1 MRKLF
6 VPIFALLLALAFGAA
21 VMAQSADDASDSF
34 DVSVTNPYVEWD
46 GAFAPDAFDVIV
58 EPGMDRQ
65 YSVTNSFTVASTT
78 PFAIEVAA
86 AWTSG
91 REKIDVNPDNAAI
104 GAEVNIDNV
113 FDIQISS
120 RGDTDDYSTDRDL
133 STPAAGTKTARE
145 QDNTL
150 AERDDAVQYGV
161 RVTLVLVDEPN
172 ILPGD
177 YDTSGWDD
185 SGGPGLNDRR
195 FDSLPAGD
203 YQVDVTVTIS
213 EDV

>member
-21 VMAQSADDASDSF
+21 VMAQSADDSDSASF
-34 DVSVTNPYVEWD
+34 GVSVTNPYVQWD
-46 GAFAPDAFDVIV
+46 GGFTLGAIDVTV
-58 EPGMDRQ
+58 EPRMERQ

-104 GAEVNIDNV
+104 GAEANIDNV

-120 RGDTDDYSTDRDL
+120 RGDTDDYETNEDL
-133 STPAAGTKTARE
+133 SKPAAGTKTAAG

-150 AERDDAVQYGV
+150 AVEPDDAVQYGV
-161 RVTLVLVDEPN
+161 TVTLVLVDEPN
-172 ILPGD
+172 KLPGD
-177 YDTSGWDD
+177 YNTSGWH
-185 SGGPGLNDRR
+185 SGGLDNRR
-195 FDSLPAGD
+195 FDSLPDGD
-203 YQVDVTVTIS
+203 YEVNVTVTIS

>member
-21 VMAQSADDASDSF
+21 VMAQSADDDNDSF
-34 DVSVTNPYVEWD
+34 EVSVTNPYVEWD
-46 GAFAPDAFDVIV
+46 GAFAPDPLEVTV

-86 AWTSG
+86 EWTLG
-91 REKIDVNPDNAAI
+91 RDKIDVNPDNRAI
-104 GAEVNIDNV
+104 GAEANIDNV

-120 RGDTDDYSTDRDL
+120 RGDTGDYSTNAAL
-133 STPAAGTKTARE
+133 SAPAAGTKTAAG

-150 AERDDAVQYGV
+150 AVEPDDAVQYGV
-161 RVTLVLVDEPN
+161 TVTLVLVDEQDK
-172 ILPGD
+172 LPGD
-177 YDTSGWDD
+177 YDTSGWD
-185 SGGPGLNDRR
+185 SGGLNNRR

-203 YQVDVTVTIS
+203 YEVDVTVTIS

>member
-21 VMAQSADDASDSF
+21 VMAQSADDKDSF
-34 DVSVTNPYVEWD
+34 EVSVTNPYVQWD
-46 GAFAPDAFDVIV
+46 DAFTPDALDVTV

-86 AWTSG
+86 EWTLG
-91 REKIDVNPDNAAI
+91 RDEIDVNPDNAAI
-104 GAEVNIDNV
+104 GAEVNINNV

-120 RGDTDDYSTDRDL
+120 RGDIGDYSTYPAL
-133 STPAAGTKTARE
+133 SAPAAGTKTAAG

-150 AERDDAVQYGV
+150 AVEPDDAVQYGV
-161 RVTLVLVDEPN
+161 TVTLVLVDEQN
-172 ILPGD
+172 KLPGD
-177 YDTSGWDD
+177 YNTSGWD
-185 SGGPGLNDRR
+185 SGGLDNRR

-203 YQVDVTVTIS
+203 YEVDVTVTIS

>member
-34 DVSVTNPYVEWD
+34 EVSVTNPYVEWD
-46 GAFAPDAFDVIV
+46 GAFAPDPLEVTV
-58 EPGMDRQ
+58 EPGMERQ

-78 PFAIEVAA
+78 PFTIEVAA
-86 AWTSG
+86 AWTLGS
-91 REKIDVNPDNAAI
+91 EKIDVNPDNDAI
-104 GAEVNIDNV
+104 GAEANIDNV

-120 RGDTDDYSTDRDL
+120 RGDTGDYSTNAAL
-133 STPAAGTKTARE
+133 SKPAAGTKTAPG

-150 AERDDAVQYGV
+150 AEPDDAVQYGV
-161 RVTLVLVDEPN
+161 TVTLVLVDEPN
-172 ILPGD
+172 KLPGD
-177 YDTSGWDD
+177 YNTSGWDSD
-185 SGGPGLNDRR
+185 GLDNRR

-203 YQVDVTVTIS
+203 YEVTVTVTIS